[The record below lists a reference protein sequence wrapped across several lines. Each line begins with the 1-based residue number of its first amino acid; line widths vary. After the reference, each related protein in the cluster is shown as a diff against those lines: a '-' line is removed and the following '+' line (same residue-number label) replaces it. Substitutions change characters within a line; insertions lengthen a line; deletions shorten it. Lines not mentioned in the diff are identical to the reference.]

1 MSMKVNKYITP
12 LLAGTAAAVAI
23 AAAPTAFAADHQSC
37 NGSGSGPSA
46 SLPATFRSRPPRPR
60 FSFTPTETRP
70 CCSSTTELVRG
81 TRVPHPRRWHR
92 TSAARAWRRWS
103 HKSWMR
109 KRLYRVLA
117 G

>member
-1 MSMKVNKYITP
+1 MSMKVTKYITP

-37 NGSGSGPSA
+37 NGSGSG
-46 SLPATFRSRPPRPR
+46 TVCQSRGNVQITAPRPR

-70 CCSSTTELVRG
+70 CCSSTTEPVRG

-103 HKSWMR
+103 RKSWMR
-109 KRLYRVLA
+109 NRLYRVLA

>member
-1 MSMKVNKYITP
+1 MGMQLKYIAP
-12 LLAGTAAAVAI
+12 LLAAGAAAVAI
-23 AAAPTAFAADHQSC
+23 AAAPTAFAAHQQPC
-37 NGSGSGPSA
+37 SGTVCQSPGNVQITA
-46 SLPATFRSRPPRPR
+46 ARPR

-109 KRLYRVLA
+109 NRWYRVLA